1 VSILSTLRIA
11 VRALAANRLRSALTT
26 LGITIGIAAV
36 LCTVAIGEGSA
47 AQVHEQLLGL
57 GDSFVWVED
66 GGRNAAGVRTGA
78 GGARKLT
85 AEDMA
90 AIVENVPEI
99 VRCSP
104 LADSRIQV
112 IYGGQNWNTTYRGVS
127 PDYVIVRRWPIALGS
142 SFSDADV
149 VAHAKVAVL
158 GNTVFSQLFGE
169 TNPIDEE
176 IRLGSEVFRV
186 VGVLQAKGAS
196 ASGNDDDV
204 ILIPYTTAQRNL
216 LGRTWLDDGMCSAAS
231 DAAVPLAQAHIVDLL
246 RIRHRISEGDAD
258 DFNIRAPDEQ
268 IRTREDAARSMG
280 VMLAGIASV
289 SLLVGGVGVMNIML
303 VSVTERTREIGLR
316 MALGARQR
324 DVQWQFLAEALVLGL
339 IGGAGGVAVGL
350 VASRVIAES
359 SGWPLVVSSQTIGIA
374 VAFAVSIGLVFG
386 FYPARHAASL
396 DPIDALRAE

>member
-1 VSILSTLRIA
+1 MSIFSTLRIA
-11 VRALAANRLRSALTT
+11 LRALACNRLRTALTT
-26 LGITIGIAAV
+26 LGIMIGISAV

-47 AQVHEQLLGL
+47 AQVHEQLLAL

-90 AIVENVPEI
+90 AIVQDVPEI

-112 IYGGQNWNTTYRGVS
+112 VRGERNWNTTYRGVS
-127 PDYVIVRRWPIALGS
+127 PDYLLVRRWPVALGS

-149 VAHAKVAVL
+149 AAHTKVAL
-158 GNTVFSQLFGE
+158 IGKTVADQLFADDS
-169 TNPIDEE
+169 PIDEE
-176 IRLGSEVFRV
+176 IRLGSVLFRV
-186 VGVLQAKGAS
+186 VGVLQTKGATT
-196 ASGNDDDV
+196 SGNEDDA

-216 LGRTWLDDGMCSAAS
+216 LGRTWLDDGMCSASS
-231 DAAVPLAQAHIVDLL
+231 DAAVPLAQAHIIDLMRL
-246 RIRHRISEGDAD
+246 RHHIEEGQAD

-268 IRTREDAARSMG
+268 IRTREEAARSMG
-280 VMLAGIASV
+280 LMLAGIASV
-289 SLLVGGVGVMNIML
+289 SLVVGGVGVMNIML

-316 MALGARQR
+316 LALGARQR

-339 IGGAGGVAVGL
+339 IGGVLGVGVGL
-350 VASRVIAES
+350 MGSSLIAES
-359 SGWPLVVSSQTIGIA
+359 SGWPVIVSAETIVVA
-374 VAFAVSIGLVFG
+374 VAFAISVGLIFG